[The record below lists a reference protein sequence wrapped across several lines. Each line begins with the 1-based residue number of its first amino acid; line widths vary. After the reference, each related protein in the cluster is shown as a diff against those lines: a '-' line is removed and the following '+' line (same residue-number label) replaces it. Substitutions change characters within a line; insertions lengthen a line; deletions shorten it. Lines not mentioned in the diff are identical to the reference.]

1 MKQFKEMNKLIMLA
15 AIFSILYSAC
25 TSDSEPVNEEGHN
38 EAIAEKRL
46 SEHVIEITDQ
56 QFKAAG
62 IAVNTFG
69 EGSVKKTIK
78 VNGTIESP
86 PEDRHTISFP
96 MGGFLKNTSLVR
108 GQRVKKG
115 SVLATMEDASFI
127 QLQEDYLL
135 SKSKLDFLETD
146 YQRQLELSKT
156 QSSSQR
162 VFQQAKTDLAN
173 QQIINTAL
181 GEKLKL
187 IGIDPDKLTAK
198 NISRTVHVYSPLTG
212 YVSEVNVNPG
222 KYAAPTD
229 VLFEIIDLSELH
241 VSLTVF
247 EGNAASLKVGQ
258 KLAFTTNESDG
269 KKGSGTIEYI
279 SPNLDE
285 RRAVE
290 VHCHIDQ
297 PSPRL
302 MPGAFVTAEINVD
315 SQPGKTVPDEAVVSW
330 QNQHYVFLEEQPLKF
345 VLQPVTVGGSAAGF
359 TAITSELPTGKN
371 VVTANAYTLLTML
384 KNTGDE

>member
-1 MKQFKEMNKLIMLA
+1 MKKFVFIIALLSL
-15 AIFSILYSAC
+15 FYSAC
-25 TSDSEPVNEEGHN
+25 TSKNAEQGASK
-38 EAIAEKRL
+38 EAASDKKQ
-46 SEHVIEITDQ
+46 SEHAIEITEQ

-62 IAVNTFG
+62 IAVNSFR
-69 EGSVKKTIK
+69 EGSVNQTIK

-96 MGGFLKNTSLVR
+96 MGGFLKYTSLVR

-115 SVLATMEDASFI
+115 SVLATMEDAAFI

-135 SKSKLDFLETD
+135 SKSKLAFLEAD

-162 VFQQAKTDLAN
+162 VLQQAKTDLDN
-173 QQIINTAL
+173 QQISTAAL
-181 GEKLKL
+181 AEKLKL
-187 IGIDPDKLTAK
+187 IGINPEKLTGQ
-198 NISRTVHVYSPLTG
+198 NLSRTVHVYSPVSG

-229 VLFEIIDLSELH
+229 VLFEIIDLSQLH

-247 EGNAASLKVGQ
+247 EGNAALLNIGQ
-258 KLAFTTNESDG
+258 KITFTTNDG
-269 KKGSGTIEYI
+269 QAKKGTGSIEYI

-285 RRAVE
+285 TRAVE

-297 PSPRL
+297 PSLRL
-302 MPGAFVTAEINVD
+302 LPGSSVTAEINVD
-315 SQPGKTVPDEAVVSW
+315 SQSGKTVPDEAVVSW
-330 QNQHYVFLEEQPLKF
+330 QNQHYVFVQEEPLKF
-345 VLQPVTVGGSAAGF
+345 VLQPVTVGGSAAGV
-359 TAITSELPTGKN
+359 TAITSEVPANRN
-371 VVTANAYTLLTML
+371 VVTTNAYTLLTML
-384 KNTGDE
+384 KNTADE